1 MWKKAVDRER
11 RSAELAYRLQSSP
24 PPAEAE
30 AGAPPPPADVEQR
43 TARFEEML
51 RVPREER
58 DRVQR
63 TQVIDRAAA
72 ALAAARAVL
81 KDPPQQNTPQP
92 SPPPLQPQ
100 NPVTGA
106 TVTGSGSGSGS
117 GKPAKGPED
126 RDSLADA
133 AQAAPVASQSAKGM
147 ITRRMC
153 DCLQITAASSR
164 ECTTS
169 FVFRIKDVSL
179 LF

>member
-30 AGAPPPPADVEQR
+30 AGAPPPPADVERR

-81 KDPPQQNTPQP
+81 KDPPQQNPPQP
-92 SPPPLQPQ
+92 SQPPQPQPQ

-117 GKPAKGPED
+117 RKAAKGPED
-126 RDSLADA
+126 RGSLADA

-147 ITRRMC
+147 
-153 DCLQITAASSR
+153 DY
-164 ECTTS
+164 
-169 FVFRIKDVSL
+169 
-179 LF
+179 